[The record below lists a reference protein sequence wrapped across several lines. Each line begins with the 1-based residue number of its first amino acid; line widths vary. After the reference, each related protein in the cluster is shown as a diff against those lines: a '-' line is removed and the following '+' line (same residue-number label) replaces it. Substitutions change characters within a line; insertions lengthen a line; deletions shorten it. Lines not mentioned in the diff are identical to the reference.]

1 MIVTATQIKVASLL
15 GLYRFICSAISINKE
30 LSEKQ
35 LSKHSDI
42 VFIKLK
48 GFRTLSGWSS
58 LEAMKDFRNSGAH
71 LEAMKNLKKI
81 GFAKS
86 VTWESQTEP
95 TWKEAKIRL
104 KSVQFR
110 GAKKS

>member
-1 MIVTATQIKVASLL
+1 MIVTATQVKVASLL
-15 GLYRFICSAISINKE
+15 GLYRFICSAISINKQ
-30 LSEKQ
+30 LSE
-35 LSKHSDI
+35 HSDI

-58 LEAMKDFRNSGAH
+58 LEAMKEFRNSGAH
-71 LEAMKNLKKI
+71 LEAMKDLKKI

-95 TWKEAKIRL
+95 TWEEAKTRL